1 MRSNAMLFAKSRTIH
16 DAVQPQ
22 AVLLACADRGW
33 ADSPRDQFAVTR
45 NSPDLGSVPL
55 QCCRTAVLVTAFY
68 SFLI

>member
-1 MRSNAMLFAKSRTIH
+1 MLFAKSRTIH

-55 QCCRTAVLVTAFY
+55 QC
-68 SFLI
+68 